1 MAIWFYRSCNSR
13 FRRALSC
20 FLHSSTIR
28 QPARVL
34 PCPGIK
40 VEEKKQDTESY
51 NKAQSAVLKNPLIWI
66 LALSSA
72 FMYISRYA
80 VNSWGIFY
88 LENEKGYTTIDASFI
103 ISINSILGIVGTV
116 SSGLVSDK
124 IFKGNRYLP
133 AVIFGLLNALALCLF
148 LLIPGHHLLGLMLR
162 RWYCSV

>member
-1 MAIWFYRSCNSR
+1 M
-13 FRRALSC
+13 
-20 FLHSSTIR
+20 
-28 QPARVL
+28 
-34 PCPGIK
+34 
-40 VEEKKQDTESY
+40 
-51 NKAQSAVLKNPLIWI
+51 KNPLIWI

-124 IFKGNRYLP
+124 ISR
-133 AVIFGLLNALALCLF
+133 ATVICQPLSSAC
-148 LLIPGHHLLGLMLR
+148 
-162 RWYCSV
+162 